1 MQRMYIDLG
10 AYRYGLTVV
19 GTGEPLVCLHGFSE
33 SGYTW
38 NSITLPG
45 YRMIRIDTI
54 GHGDSD
60 IPDDEL
66 AYTIPVMLDDL
77 HTVLY
82 HVAGERYHLMGYSM
96 GARLALLYTLQYERE
111 IRTLILESGSAGI
124 VEACERE
131 ERRRAD
137 EELAQLIE
145 HHDGAWFA
153 ERWAQAPIF
162 ASQQRLSQK
171 QQELIY
177 RRRAHNSPNAL
188 AATLR
193 GSGQGVMPFVGD
205 DLEKISIPGL
215 YVSGALDIKYTTIGR
230 DVFGTMPN
238 FHHVIVEGA
247 GHNVHIEQP
256 YAFKQA
262 VLNFLDEK
270 GYIHEQI

>member
-38 NSITLPG
+38 NGLTLPG

-60 IPDDEL
+60 VPDDEA
-66 AYTIPVMLDDL
+66 AYTIPVMMEDL

-82 HVAGERYHLMGYSM
+82 HVAGESYHLMGYSM
-96 GARLALLYTLQYERE
+96 GARLALLYTLQYESEVKR
-111 IRTLILESGSAGI
+111 LILESGSVGI
-124 VEACERE
+124 AADSERE
-131 ERRRAD
+131 ERRRTD
-137 EELAQLIE
+137 EELAKRIE
-145 HHDGAWFA
+145 THDGAWFA
-153 ERWAQAPIF
+153 NCWAQAPIF

-171 QQELIY
+171 KRELIY

-193 GSGQGVMPFVGD
+193 GSGQGVMPYVGD
-205 DLEKISIPGL
+205 DLKKLSVPGL
-215 YVSGALDIKYTTIGR
+215 YVSGALDTKYTTIGR
-230 DVFGTMPN
+230 DVFGMMPN

-256 YAFKQA
+256 HAFEQA
-262 VLNFLDEK
+262 VLDFLDEK